1 MNYIYDVLA
10 NFNDILYDFYDWN
23 QGDNITHIRKIPLFK
38 IGSKEMKDIS
48 ENQVMFDSIFLE
60 KIYQRTE
67 IFTNRSVKGID
78 YACLLS
84 DGSDALAILI
94 KKGFI
99 QKSKLLLEEELE
111 VLDSTNRLKE
121 QEIKYD
127 IVKTNSNNP
136 FRTRKQLEM
145 ERFLKKEIS
154 KLQREEDT
162 SKLCYLYYECFNKK
176 EDRKDII
183 LKHLKEELDQ
193 HFDSI
198 TPKLYAFFKLL
209 QVRK

>member
-10 NFNDILYDFYDWN
+10 NFNDVLYDFYDWN

-38 IGSKEMKDIS
+38 IGSKELKEIV
-48 ENQVMFDSIFLE
+48 ENQVVFDSSFLE

-67 IFTNRSVKGID
+67 IFTNRSVKGLE
-78 YACLLS
+78 YACLFS
-84 DGSDALAILI
+84 DGSDALAIYL
-94 KKGFI
+94 KKGVL
-99 QKSKLLLEEELE
+99 QKSKLILEEELE
-111 VLDSTNRLKE
+111 VLDSSNRLKE

-127 IVKTNSNNP
+127 LIKQNPKNP
-136 FRTRKQLEM
+136 FRTRRQMEM
-145 ERFLKKEIS
+145 ERFLKKEIG

-176 EDRKDII
+176 EERKDYI
-183 LKHLKEELDQ
+183 LKRLKDELDQ
-193 HFDSI
+193 NFDQI